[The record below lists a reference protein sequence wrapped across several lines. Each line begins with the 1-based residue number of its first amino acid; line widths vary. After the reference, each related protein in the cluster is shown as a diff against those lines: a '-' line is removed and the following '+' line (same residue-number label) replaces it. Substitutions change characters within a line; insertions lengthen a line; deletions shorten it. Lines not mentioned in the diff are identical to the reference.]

1 VVRCYL
7 SALASKD
14 ESALTAVV
22 SENQGDKPKPRAFK
36 FSRSAALGVT
46 HVSFKNNDVDTADLE
61 VGFVF
66 ADGQKDVQ
74 EVHIAD
80 PTSSTDWRFSD
91 VNDHSS
97 QSYTN

>member
-1 VVRCYL
+1 M
-7 SALASKD
+7 A
-14 ESALTAVV
+14 AVV
-22 SENQGDKPKPRAFK
+22 NENQGDKPEPRAFE

-46 HVSFKNNDVDTADLE
+46 HVSFEHNDVDTADLE
-61 VGFVF
+61 VDLVF

-91 VNDHSS
+91 VDDHSS